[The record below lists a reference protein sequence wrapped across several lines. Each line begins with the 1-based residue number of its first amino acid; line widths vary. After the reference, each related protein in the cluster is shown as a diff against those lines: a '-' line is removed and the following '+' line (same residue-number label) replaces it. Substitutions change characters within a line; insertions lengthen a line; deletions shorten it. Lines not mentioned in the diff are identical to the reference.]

1 MFKQITTYL
10 FYISLFLYITSVS
23 YAQTSYVITGKVT
36 DSETGEGMP
45 FVAVAFK
52 GTTIGT
58 TTDFN
63 GNYKL
68 VTHTLQD
75 SLTATAISYTEKS
88 KLVNRKA
95 TTQAIDFQLVPAS
108 ISLNEIK
115 IYAGENPAYAIL
127 RKIVR
132 NKEKNDKRSLDYFEY
147 ESYNKIEIDVDNI
160 SEKLKKRK
168 AIKKIQQVIDSVE
181 VLAGEDGKPILPL
194 FISES
199 FSNVYYRKS
208 PEKKREHILKTRV
221 TGVGIQDGTL
231 ISQMAGSSFQE
242 YNFYRNWLNILNK
255 DFVSPIADGW
265 KLYYEY
271 FLVDSAEVNGHYS
284 YRIDFE
290 PKRPQDLAFTG
301 TMWIDKATFA
311 LVQVDAT
318 MSKTAN
324 LNFIEKIKLQ
334 QELAPTE
341 AGPWIPV
348 KTRVL
353 IDVAEITN
361 QSAGM
366 LAKFYTSNER
376 VVVNQPHSTKFYDVG
391 IEMEPT
397 AQIKD
402 EAFWDEHR
410 HEPLTESEK
419 NVYAMIDS
427 IKNIPLIRSYI
438 EIANIVV
445 NGYKKAGPI
454 DIGPYILAYSY
465 NTVEGSY
472 ARLGFKTNID
482 FSDKWVLKG
491 YGGYGFG
498 DHRFKYGAEIQRIFS
513 KKHWTTLSV
522 RHSYDL
528 ERVGLLSQ
536 DVWDNTLFL
545 VSSRFGTFRR
555 PFMLRNNQIAFQ
567 TDFVR
572 GFTQKIKLRQW
583 QFDPLYNF
591 TYYTNPTDT
600 QLATDDNFQSTE
612 ITFES
617 RFAQNEQF
625 LINDNTRISLGT
637 TKPVLT
643 LSYTLGLKGIVGGGF
658 NYHKI
663 ALNLSQSINVGS
675 LGRASYSISAGYIP
689 STVPYPILQSHQG
702 NQTFFYINNAY
713 NLMNFFEFVS
723 DRYASVQLQHNFEG
737 LLFNRI
743 PLIRKLKWRLVAN
756 ANVLYGGLSD
766 KNYNLVP
773 LEYDD
778 KGNASRP
785 IGRLGDVPYIEL
797 GYGIENIFRFMR
809 IDAIHRLTYL
819 NNSGTNRFGVKIS
832 FQFKL

>member
-1 MFKQITTYL
+1 
-10 FYISLFLYITSVS
+10 
-23 YAQTSYVITGKVT
+23 VT

-45 FVAVAFK
+45 FATVAFK

-58 TTDFN
+58 TTDFD
-63 GNYKL
+63 GFYKL
-68 VTHTLQD
+68 TTRILHD
-75 SLTATAISYTEKS
+75 SLTANAISYES
-88 KLVNRKA
+88 KARPVNKTA
-95 TTQAIDFQLVPAS
+95 TTQTINFQLAPSS
-108 ISLNEIK
+108 ISLNEVK
-115 IYAGENPAYAIL
+115 IYAGENPAYAIV
-127 RKIVR
+127 RKVLQ
-132 NKEKNDKRSLDYFEY
+132 NKDKHDKRSLEYYEY
-147 ESYNKIEIDVDNI
+147 ESYNKIEIDVDNL
-160 SEKLKKRK
+160 SEKIRKRK
-168 AIKKIQQVIDSVE
+168 AIKRIQQVLDSIDVI
-181 VLAGEDGKPILPL
+181 AGEDGKPILPM

-199 FSNVYYRKS
+199 FSNVYFRKN

-221 TGVGIQDGTL
+221 TGVGVQDGTL

-271 FLVDSAEVNGHYS
+271 FLVDSAEVSGHYS

-301 TMWIDKATFA
+301 TMWIDKATYA
-311 LVQVDAT
+311 LVQIDAT
-318 MSKTAN
+318 MNKTAN
-324 LNFIEKIKLQ
+324 LNFVEKIKLQ
-334 QELAPTE
+334 QELEPTE
-341 AGPWIPV
+341 AGPWLPSR
-348 KTRVL
+348 TRVL

-366 LAKFYTSNER
+366 LAKFYTSNQR
-376 VVVNQPHSTKFYDVG
+376 IVVNQPHSTKFYDAG

-397 AQIKD
+397 AQVKD

-445 NGYKKAGPI
+445 NGYKKAGPV
-454 DIGPYILAYSY
+454 DIGPYILAY
-465 NTVEGSY
+465 NFNNVEGHY

-498 DHRFKYGAEIQRIFS
+498 DNRIKYGAEVQRILS
-513 KKHWTTLSV
+513 KKHWTVLSL

-528 ERVGLLSQ
+528 ERVGLLSE

-545 VSSRFGTFRR
+545 VSARFGTFRR
-555 PFMLRNNQIAFQ
+555 PFMLRNNLLSFQ

-591 TYYTNPTDT
+591 QYYTEPGSGK
-600 QLATDDNFQSTE
+600 LSTDDDFRSTE

-637 TKPVLT
+637 TKPVL
-643 LSYTLGLKGIVGGGF
+643 SFRYTLGMKGVLGGGF
-658 NYHKI
+658 NYHKLD
-663 ALNLSQSINVGS
+663 LNLAQSINVGS
-675 LGRASYSISAGYIP
+675 LGRSSYSLTAGIIP
-689 STVPYPILQSHQG
+689 ATVPYPILQSHLG
-702 NQTFFYINNAY
+702 NQTFFYISNAY

-743 PLIRKLKWRLVAN
+743 PLIRKLKWRLVATG
-756 ANVLYGGLSD
+756 NVLYGGLSNR
-766 KNYNLVP
+766 NYNLVP
-773 LEYDD
+773 IELDNE
-778 KGNASRP
+778 GHEIRP
-785 IGRLGDVPYIEL
+785 IGRLGNIPYIEL
-797 GYGIENIFRFMR
+797 GYGIENIFRFLR
-809 IDAIHRLTYL
+809 VDAIHRLTYL
-819 NNSGTNRFGVKIS
+819 NNPGINRFGVKVS